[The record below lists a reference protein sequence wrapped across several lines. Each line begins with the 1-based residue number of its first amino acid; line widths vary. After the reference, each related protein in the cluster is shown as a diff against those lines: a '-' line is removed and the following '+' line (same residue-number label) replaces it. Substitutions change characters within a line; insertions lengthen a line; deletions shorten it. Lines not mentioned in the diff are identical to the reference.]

1 MADDII
7 IAAASVQEHDAILR
21 RVLERA
27 RDRNIKLNWDKL
39 QLRVNAVKYLGTIIS
54 EEGIKPDPAKVE
66 AISNMPIPTDK
77 AGVRRLLG
85 MVNFLANH
93 IPNMSVITEP
103 LRQLVKADTHF
114 QWADEH
120 HKAIDKLKAVLT
132 NAPILQYFDPTVR
145 STIQADASQHGLG
158 ACLLQKGQPIAYAS
172 RSLNSAECNYAQIE
186 KELLAIVFACEKFHH
201 YVYGFPTNVQSDHK
215 PLESI
220 FLKPMHQVSPRLQR
234 MLLKLQ
240 KYHLTVKY
248 TKGKDMHVAD
258 ALSRAYLNSAEES
271 DSEEIELAV
280 HRLTKHLPVSEARK
294 TEFQLATQSDSSLQQ
309 VKKLTMEGWPS
320 NISNVPES
328 AREFWK
334 VRDQLHVADGLI
346 FTGERLVVP
355 TAMKMVTLQAIHEG
369 HMGIERCKQR
379 ARSCVYWPLMNEDI
393 EQHISKCEICN
404 KFPPTNRK
412 EPMISHETP
421 SRPWEK
427 VGVNHFTLC
436 NQDYL
441 IIVDYYSKY
450 PEVVQV
456 HSKTAQATIKVMMSV
471 FSRHGIPN
479 VVIADNMPFNSVEFQ
494 KFAKEWDFTIT
505 TSSPN
510 YPQSNGLIERNIQT
524 VKRLFRKAN
533 ESNTSTELALLE
545 YRNTPISGINLSPS
559 QLLMSRRL
567 RSNLPMMSSLLS
579 PQVNSNIQKQLEKR
593 QQKQRQYYNRGARS
607 LLPLSPGDAV
617 RYKTGSK
624 WQPAIVVS
632 KHTTPRS
639 YIIRATNGN
648 ILRRNRRH
656 LKRTVEAPPELNYS
670 IDDDEE
676 MTENL
681 QEPLASSSGLER
693 SQPSQSSEVATERV
707 SRYGRHIRVPERYK
721 DATDTL
727 LF

>member
-1 MADDII
+1 
-7 IAAASVQEHDAILR
+7 
-21 RVLERA
+21 
-27 RDRNIKLNWDKL
+27 
-39 QLRVNAVKYLGTIIS
+39 
-54 EEGIKPDPAKVE
+54 
-66 AISNMPIPTDK
+66 
-77 AGVRRLLG
+77 
-85 MVNFLANH
+85 
-93 IPNMSVITEP
+93 
-103 LRQLVKADTHF
+103 
-114 QWADEH
+114 
-120 HKAIDKLKAVLT
+120 
-132 NAPILQYFDPTVR
+132 
-145 STIQADASQHGLG
+145 
-158 ACLLQKGQPIAYAS
+158 
-172 RSLNSAECNYAQIE
+172 
-186 KELLAIVFACEKFHH
+186 
-201 YVYGFPTNVQSDHK
+201 
-215 PLESI
+215 
-220 FLKPMHQVSPRLQR
+220 
-234 MLLKLQ
+234 
-240 KYHLTVKY
+240 
-248 TKGKDMHVAD
+248 
-258 ALSRAYLNSAEES
+258 
-271 DSEEIELAV
+271 
-280 HRLTKHLPVSEARK
+280 
-294 TEFQLATQSDSSLQQ
+294 
-309 VKKLTMEGWPS
+309 
-320 NISNVPES
+320 
-328 AREFWK
+328 
-334 VRDQLHVADGLI
+334 
-346 FTGERLVVP
+346 
-355 TAMKMVTLQAIHEG
+355 
-369 HMGIERCKQR
+369 
-379 ARSCVYWPLMNEDI
+379 
-393 EQHISKCEICN
+393 
-404 KFPPTNRK
+404 
-412 EPMISHETP
+412 MISHETP

-427 VGVNHFTLC
+427 VGVDHFTLC

-510 YPQSNGLIERNIQT
+510 YPQSNGLIERNIQA

-567 RSNLPMMSSLLS
+567 CSNLPMMSSLLS
-579 PQVNSNIQKQLEKR
+579 PQVNSNMQKQLEKR

-632 KHTTPRS
+632 KHTTLRS

-693 SQPSQSSEVATERV
+693 SQPSQSSEVVTERV